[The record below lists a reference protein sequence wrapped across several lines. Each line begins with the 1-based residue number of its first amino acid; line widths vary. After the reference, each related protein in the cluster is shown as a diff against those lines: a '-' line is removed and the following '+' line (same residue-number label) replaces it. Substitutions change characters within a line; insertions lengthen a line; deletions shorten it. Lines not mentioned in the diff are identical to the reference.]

1 MDTSPDPVS
10 VVLQFNQ
17 ALNDRDLERM
27 KALLTPD
34 TVFENTSPPPDGRR
48 YAGREA
54 VLAFWEAF
62 FAAAPVTVIES
73 EEVFGLGARAVMR
86 WRYRWVDHQGRE
98 GTLRGVDVYTLR
110 EGLIA
115 EKLSYV
121 KG

>member
-1 MDTSPDPVS
+1 
-10 VVLQFNQ
+10 
-17 ALNDRDLERM
+17 
-27 KALLTPD
+27 
-34 TVFENTSPPPDGRR
+34 
-48 YAGREA
+48 
-54 VLAFWEAF
+54 
-62 FAAAPVTVIES
+62 
-73 EEVFGLGARAVMR
+73 MR